1 MSVCCGCW
9 RSPSL
14 LRGSIARLALVIV
27 RLMSYRR
34 HNYKAASGS
43 RGGGEPSVFVRWC
56 FLSLAFLS
64 SHLTAILISMR
75 YLPRRIFGV
84 WAKQSIHSFWSKETY
99 LELLL
104 LLLGSTLILDVKLF
118 WERKGR
124 ILSAIPL
131 YNLTT
136 FVVIKPLHALPLKET
151 CFNCCIL
158 FHQSIASTFS
168 TWITIIHIHLQNYV
182 QVQTNIWIRSSRL
195 TLVWKSTNLNIS
207 NLKKPMMK
215 AVLLHT
221 IETLRRLDRLAY
233 TLS

>member
-43 RGGGEPSVFVRWC
+43 RGGGEPGVFVRWC

-124 ILSAIPL
+124 SLSAIPL

-151 CFNCCIL
+151 CFNCCIYIHF
-158 FHQSIASTFS
+158 FHLDNNNTYSFAKLCTSPDKYLDQKFQI
-168 TWITIIHIHLQNYV
+168 
-182 QVQTNIWIRSSRL
+182 
-195 TLVWKSTNLNIS
+195 NIS
-207 NLKKPMMK
+207 MKINKFEYLKSEKTHDESCSPSHHWDVEK
-215 AVLLHT
+215 TRQISLHLVLILN
-221 IETLRRLDRLAY
+221 
-233 TLS
+233 